1 MNNYIKFNENRW
13 NNVNNDYTDPLTHEE
28 IEEVKKN
35 SISVALTVGKKVPE
49 EWFEK
54 ANEKKDI
61 RVSLWWGTVGPSF
74 CVKRL

>member
-13 NNVNNDYTDPLTHEE
+13 NNVNNDYTESLTHEE

-35 SISVALTVGKKVPE
+35 PISVALTIGKKVPE

-54 ANEKKDI
+54 ANGK
-61 RVSLWWGTVGPSF
+61 
-74 CVKRL
+74 